1 MGNHTECMEPEP
13 GRHEVSDNELVEAVL
28 RDLAEAADRW
38 EAILEQAA
46 TITYRV
52 DMGDLQA
59 VANSDGKLVD
69 LALHASVQSYSHHEL
84 SERLNLAFEA
94 LREEAQ
100 EDYAARYG
108 GTLQ

>member
-1 MGNHTECMEPEP
+1 ME
-13 GRHEVSDNELVEAVL
+13 GHSGDIGVSDSELVDAVL

-38 EAILEQAA
+38 EAILAQAA
-46 TITYRV
+46 TITYSV

-69 LALHASVQSYSHHEL
+69 LALHPSISGYSHHEL
-84 SERLNLAFEA
+84 ADRLNLAFEA
-94 LREEAQ
+94 LRDEAQ
-100 EDYAARYG
+100 ADYNARYG

>member
-1 MGNHTECMEPEP
+1 ME
-13 GRHEVSDNELVEAVL
+13 GADDRAGVSDRQLVDGVL

-46 TITYRV
+46 TITYSV
-52 DMGDLQA
+52 DMGDVAA
-59 VANSDGKLVD
+59 VANSDGKLLD
-69 LALHASVQSYSHHEL
+69 PSLHPSVTATYSHHEL
-84 SERLNLAFEA
+84 AQRLNVAFEA

-100 EDYAARYG
+100 DDYRARYG

>member
-1 MGNHTECMEPEP
+1 ME
-13 GRHEVSDNELVEAVL
+13 GADDRVGVSDKQLVDAVL

-46 TITYRV
+46 TITYSV
-52 DMGDLQA
+52 DMGDVAA
-59 VANSDGKLVD
+59 VANSDGKLLD
-69 LALHASVQSYSHHEL
+69 LSLHPSVTTTYNHHEL
-84 SERLNLAFEA
+84 AQRLNVALEA

-100 EDYAARYG
+100 DDYRARYG

>member
-1 MGNHTECMEPEP
+1 ME
-13 GRHEVSDNELVEAVL
+13 GADDRVGVSDKQLVDAVL

-46 TITYRV
+46 TITYSV
-52 DMGDLQA
+52 DMGDVAA
-59 VANSDGKLVD
+59 VANSDGKLLD
-69 LALHASVQSYSHHEL
+69 LSLHPNVTTTYSHHEL
-84 SERLNLAFEA
+84 AHRLNVAFEA

-100 EDYAARYG
+100 DDYRARYG

>member
-1 MGNHTECMEPEP
+1 ME
-13 GRHEVSDNELVEAVL
+13 GADNWADVSDKQLVDAVL
-28 RDLAEAADRW
+28 RDLAAAADRW

-46 TITYRV
+46 TITYSV
-52 DMGDLQA
+52 DMGDVAA

-69 LALHASVQSYSHHEL
+69 LSLHSSVTTNYSHHEL
-84 SERLNLAFEA
+84 AQRLNAAFEA

-100 EDYAARYG
+100 DDYRARYG